1 MQSAMDYH
9 GLGAKYPGQRR
20 RARRGGA
27 GCRLS
32 GARKWQ
38 LHQPV
43 SMVGGADQW
52 AGAAR
57 QARSSQ
63 GFAKQQSNPAN
74 LIGSTDYLAQI
85 QQYLNP
91 QSIAAGGAAS
101 GTQTANP
108 YEQRLQQLVN
118 DPNSISD
125 SNAYKF
131 RFNQGS
137 RRLSAALR
145 PRACLAA
152 ATRLRRLRSTDRA
165 WRRMSTGT
173 RSAAWGRY
181 PGSVTRT
188 TWASRGWQTASTA
201 CAPGPTRTEE
211 RWRCRRFRLPM
222 TSACGQINSHP
233 AQQRQPGS
241 CARISGK
248 GLRMYGQEP
257 MDRIG
262 RLMSLRDLVAA
273 GQMAPD
279 AKPLPVNTMRNNT
292 TGAEYQFASLRSGAQ
307 GPQLDYSQPIEIF
320 GQGKGYAIKGQP
332 LSAMINGRRV
342 DYGVDGDASRKAT
355 QAAQD
360 RTMKLAEQM
369 QGLDAGALDIAKKRM
384 ENSAMQSTGGAKP
397 LTESQGKGGG
407 FRNTRKRC

>member
-9 GLGAKYPGQRR
+9 GLGSKYPGSGGGIDEAAQAAGY
-20 RARRGGA
+20 RALGNGNYINQSRWWEA
-27 GCRLS
+27 PIS
-32 GARKWQ
+32 GQDLQGKLDA
-38 LHQPV
+38 
-43 SMVGGADQW
+43 
-52 AGAAR
+52 
-57 QARSSQ
+57 Q

-131 RFNQGS
+131 RFNQGQQ
-137 RRLSAALR
+137 ALWSVARR

-152 ATRLRRLRSTDRA
+152 ATRLLRLRSTARA
-165 WRRMSTGT
+165 WRRMSTGP
-173 RSAAWGRY
+173 RLAAWGRY

-188 TWASRGWQTASTA
+188 TWGSRGWQTASTA

-279 AKPLPVNTMRNNT
+279 AKTLPVNTMRNNST
-292 TGAEYQFASLRSGAQ
+292 PARSINSSL
-307 GPQLDYSQPIEIF
+307 P
-320 GQGKGYAIKGQP
+320 
-332 LSAMINGRRV
+332 SARRP
-342 DYGVDGDASRKAT
+342 SP
-355 QAAQD
+355 AA
-360 RTMKLAEQM
+360 
-369 QGLDAGALDIAKKRM
+369 
-384 ENSAMQSTGGAKP
+384 
-397 LTESQGKGGG
+397 
-407 FRNTRKRC
+407 